1 MDFLDSDVSEEEKTP
16 QVDRSS
22 TAVSNAQEKNGVS
35 IDKTETRTQEETSVF
50 TDQSQSQSQE
60 NHSQLEEN
68 PSSINNY
75 QSIAQS
81 EEESSSQNGV
91 EDPTADQEVTNP
103 EVTKVSHMDIGGNKT
118 GSITKSEDFSN
129 SVVPS
134 FRTRKRYKLVFPR
147 ELLHNDLVYFIL
159 LFIENFIAFM

>member
-1 MDFLDSDVSEEEKTP
+1 MCLDFLDSDVSEEEKTP

-22 TAVSNAQEKNGVS
+22 TAVSNAQEKNGLS

-50 TDQSQSQSQE
+50 TDQSQSQE
-60 NHSQLEEN
+60 KHSQLEGN

-91 EDPTADQEVTNP
+91 EDTTPDQEVTNP

-134 FRTRKRYKLVFPR
+134 FRTRKRYTWVLQ
-147 ELLHNDLVYFIL
+147 
-159 LFIENFIAFM
+159 ENYCTMTWCISFYCS